1 MINSYL
7 VREFINNC
15 PVSDFSANSH
25 GVIENDK
32 LADYINL
39 KSKQLIE
46 TAADDFT
53 ETVNQKHGYEKESAT
68 RQPILVL
75 CTMLFNF
82 VMGIYNYT
90 VNEKVSLNPLNIC
103 ESNLMRN
110 ILIHFQGYISMIMSG
125 IPEAS
130 YAQLRTMYESYI
142 IFFFIK
148 TYPELAK
155 PYIDHSVINRVHI
168 LKSFS
173 QFKSEDDHQK
183 DYDVMVDRY
192 GNIFKEIYGW
202 SATVIQERKNRNL
215 AGMVSCLKLEAYKP
229 YYVMTSEMIHASS
242 FSVHNQFDSHEFVTE
257 FAVGAIE
264 ILTNGIIHF
273 MEIAG
278 IEENKRLLLMN
289 IIYALREDLLGEE
302 QGV

>member
-1 MINSYL
+1 MINSEL
-7 VREFINNC
+7 IKDIINNC
-15 PVSDFSANSH
+15 PVSDFSANSQ

-32 LADYINL
+32 LADYIDL
-39 KSKQLIE
+39 RSQHLIE

-53 ETVNQKHGYEKESAT
+53 KTVIQKHLYEKESAT

-82 VMGIYNYT
+82 VMGIYNYI
-90 VNEKVSLNPLNIC
+90 VNEKVSLKPLNIC

-142 IFFFIK
+142 IFYFIK
-148 TYPELAK
+148 THPELAK
-155 PYIDHSVINRVHI
+155 PYIDHSVINWVHI
-168 LKSFS
+168 LKSFNLVKPEDVS
-173 QFKSEDDHQK
+173 QT
-183 DYDVMVDRY
+183 DYDAMVDLY
-192 GNIFKEIYGW
+192 GNVFKETYGW
-202 SATVIQERKNRNL
+202 SAAIIKERKNRNL
-215 AGMVSCLKLEAYKP
+215 AGMVGCLKLEVYKP

-242 FSVHNQFDSHEFVTE
+242 YSVHNQFDSDEFVTA

-273 MEIAG
+273 MEITG